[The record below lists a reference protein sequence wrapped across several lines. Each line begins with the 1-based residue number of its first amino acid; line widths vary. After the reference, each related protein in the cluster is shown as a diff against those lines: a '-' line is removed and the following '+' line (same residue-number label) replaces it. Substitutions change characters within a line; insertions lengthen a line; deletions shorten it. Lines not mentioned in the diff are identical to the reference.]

1 MMGGLGS
8 VHSQVIGFFSSS
20 FMVFPPFA
28 FRMPF
33 RAKTM
38 YAHCEK
44 GEIVVFCKK
53 QEVPL

>member
-1 MMGGLGS
+1 MAGLGS

-28 FRMPF
+28 FRTPS